1 MRNRQGTCFK
11 AHLPPKGDNQDVF
24 GWLRRKRRDPG
35 PHWSGDLTY
44 SEMADVIER
53 FLDDK
58 RLYPQ
63 EWNDFVDTPQYDW
76 RMDPIDVAVT
86 NWSPL

>member
-1 MRNRQGTCFK
+1 
-11 AHLPPKGDNQDVF
+11 
-24 GWLRRKRRDPG
+24 
-35 PHWSGDLTY
+35 
-44 SEMADVIER
+44 MADVIER